1 VWLGGLTASMAF
13 QWSRPIPTQMKII
26 NSRVY
31 AQAFTLAALA
41 GAAVLHLGE
50 EDGEPR
56 GPVA

>member
-1 VWLGGLTASMAF
+1 MAY

-50 EDGEPR
+50 EEGGSS
-56 GPVA
+56 GPVS